1 MANLKKIQETIEK
14 GRTASMPAW
23 GPALG
28 EEGVKNV
35 TQYVMSLSKPKGQ
48 YDEERAERGKA
59 LFSGPPANCF
69 TCHGDKGQGIQG
81 LGPNLT
87 DDVWL
92 WGRYSK
98 SDYRNHYQRPQQPNA
113 CLGSLP

>member
-1 MANLKKIQETIEK
+1 MKKAVLPLCRH
-14 GRTASMPAW
+14 GVLP
-23 GPALG
+23 LG

-69 TCHGDKGQGIQG
+69 TCHGDKGQGIQAR
-81 LGPNLT
+81 PKS
-87 DDVWL
+87 DRRCMVV
-92 WGRYSK
+92 GRYSK
-98 SDYRNHYQRPQQPNA
+98 SDY
-113 CLGSLP
+113 